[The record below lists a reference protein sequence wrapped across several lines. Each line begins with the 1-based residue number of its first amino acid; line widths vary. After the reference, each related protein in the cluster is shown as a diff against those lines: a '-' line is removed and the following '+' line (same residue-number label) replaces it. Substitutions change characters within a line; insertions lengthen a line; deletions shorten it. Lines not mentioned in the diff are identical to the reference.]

1 MAVSQSVSID
11 PPFLLFQ
18 KRLMAK
24 DEIKED
30 RSAIVF
36 KIMLIHAFLFL
47 LPAAAAAAVAR
58 LALINR

>member
-1 MAVSQSVSID
+1 
-11 PPFLLFQ
+11 
-18 KRLMAK
+18 MAK

-36 KIMLIHAFLFL
+36 KIMLIPAFLFL